1 MVIFSFF
8 LLGFIT
14 FVWTVGSGVAERDGI
29 PIGPIDEVP
38 AFAAAFPGPLL
49 ASFGWTASGVLND

>member
-8 LLGFIT
+8 LPGFTT
-14 FVWTVGSGVAERDGI
+14 FVWTFGSVVAERDGI
-29 PIGPIDEVP
+29 PIGFGVP
-38 AFAAAFPGPLL
+38 AFAAAFPGPLV